1 MSCWRRYSC
10 DVLKNVDKDLL
21 HEACKELGFNY
32 DESIKEVSNTWGEDK
47 VDAGFIRD
55 GKELPLGFIFEKNP
69 DPFNNKV
76 SVTVAGDFWSTG
88 FNEATFV
95 DTLSQLYQKHN
106 VITQLE
112 ANGFI
117 VNSIETNA
125 EDEIEIEA
133 YAYA

>member
-1 MSCWRRYSC
+1 MT
-10 DVLKNVDKDLL
+10 NLL
-21 HEACKELGFNY
+21 RKYPILG
-32 DESIKEVSNTWGEDK
+32 GEDK

-95 DTLSQLYQKHN
+95 DTLSQIYQKHN

-125 EDEIEIEA
+125 EDEIEIKLMRMLKIRA
-133 YAYA
+133 AFLPFY